1 MKLDNYIPLPKNT
14 NSIKLFGIS
23 NVSISLPQ
31 SSIINELISLNKP
44 VFIYDLNKYYKKHL
58 YNKLGIV
65 LNNLDSLQR
74 KILEVMK
81 DNYQYNNHRNFFIK
95 SNKYYDNTKSINFL
109 KNYVLS

>member
-1 MKLDNYIPLPKNT
+1 MPIQILHAH
-14 NSIKLFGIS
+14 
-23 NVSISLPQ
+23 
-31 SSIINELISLNKP
+31 
-44 VFIYDLNKYYKKHL
+44 NKYYKKHL